1 MSAVS
6 ADRFGAF
13 NRRVAELLDPDNR
26 DRAPELLAKACNAL
40 LPSNDCL
47 IAVFGR
53 NIKPAWIY
61 DNVPADIH
69 EQVIGMYQARHYLLD
84 PFYRAAVEGVESGL
98 YRLRDVAP
106 TGFRQSQYYKE
117 YYEGSKT
124 GDEAAFLFRFPGDL
138 VGYVGLLNTSEQPN
152 HRQSDIDRLRLAQPV
167 IEQLFLDYWT
177 NVGNATEDPT
187 LHSQL
192 ETALGMFG
200 DSVLTGRESQVL
212 RLYLKGHSTG
222 SIAERLDISKHTVAL
237 HRKNAYAKLDIGSQ
251 FELFHLFI
259 DSLTCYDADEPEDPL
274 KTYLSAQG

>member
-1 MSAVS
+1 MSGVS
-6 ADRFGAF
+6 ADRFAQF
-13 NRRVAELLDPDNR
+13 NLCVAETLEPANR
-26 DRAPELLAKACNAL
+26 DRVPALLAKACNAL

-53 NIKPAWIY
+53 HIKPAWIY
-61 DNVPADIH
+61 DNVPDDIH
-69 EQVIGMYQARHYLLD
+69 DQVIGMYQARHYLLD
-84 PFYRAAVEGVESGL
+84 PFYRAAVDGVETGL

-106 TGFRQSQYYKE
+106 PGFRQSQYYKE
-117 YYEGSKT
+117 YYEGSKS

-138 VGYVGLLNTSEQPN
+138 VGYIGLLNTSEQPG
-152 HRQSDIDRLRLAQPV
+152 HRQSDVDRLRLAQPV
-167 IEQLFLDYWT
+167 IEQLFRDYWLNT
-177 NVGNATEDPT
+177 GGARDDPT

-192 ETALGMFG
+192 ETALDMFG

-237 HRKNAYAKLDIGSQ
+237 HRKNAYSKLDIGSQ

-259 DSLTCYDADEPEDPL
+259 DSLSCYDADEPEDPL
-274 KTYLSAQG
+274 KTYLSAQS